1 MCDMTKF
8 KGEVEGIKF
17 PSSDRHGLKLKKKR
31 RTRFQELLFSSVL
44 KSGKTCKVQE
54 IWVELQGRVPA
65 LLQCDCLSSNIH
77 EGPGAPPDQTQPF
90 LPWCFPSWRH
100 DHKHIN
106 KSYSVINNRCR
117 IKSVDKLHQVS
128 GLYAFSTTSKSH
140 CSRKLPR
147 QLFSLKS
154 CSLGKHPLS
163 FHALTGEIDTDSL
176 EAALGEENLLYN
188 ANYLSQNIS

>member
-1 MCDMTKF
+1 MKDPGPHLTTR
-8 KGEVEGIKF
+8 
-17 PSSDRHGLKLKKKR
+17 DR
-31 RTRFQELLFSSVL
+31 
-44 KSGKTCKVQE
+44 
-54 IWVELQGRVPA
+54 
-65 LLQCDCLSSNIH
+65 
-77 EGPGAPPDQTQPF
+77 
-90 LPWCFPSWRH
+90 LPRCFPLWRH

-140 CSRKLPR
+140 CSRKLPK

-176 EAALGEENLLYN
+176 ETALGIKIHFTMPTTCHRIAPNFEMGIFSPYTPTERNSLKN
-188 ANYLSQNIS
+188 KVSETKSVI